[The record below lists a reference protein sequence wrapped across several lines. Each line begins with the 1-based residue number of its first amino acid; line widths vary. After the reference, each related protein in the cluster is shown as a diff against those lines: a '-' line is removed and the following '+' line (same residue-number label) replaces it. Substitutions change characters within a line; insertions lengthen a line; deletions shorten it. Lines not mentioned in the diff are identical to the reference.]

1 MSCILLIIVV
11 RGVDFK
17 ELMLMTLTI
26 TQKAFVFNSL

>member
-1 MSCILLIIVV
+1 MSCILLVVV

-17 ELMLMTLTI
+17 DFMLMTLTI